1 MKKGGEKQ
9 SAGHVRSVGSA
20 PPPRLPLLRPRCE
33 RRRRSHAR
41 PPLKYAAVKL
51 TTFQPLRRHAAQEA
65 GHYPPVDSFAFV
77 VFFSPRGFVRLL
89 SFVFVYMHTY
99 SRIVTVCV
107 VTLVLCLLKSA
118 IERMGRTLIFFFN
131 GSSSSLLSPNTWQ
144 IRKAHHFPLSKLVRM
159 CAHCDITK
167 GTATSPWLVT
177 AP

>member
-1 MKKGGEKQ
+1 MKRGGGTKR
-9 SAGHVRSVGSA
+9 RSRQERRQRAASTA
-20 PPPRLPLLRPRCE
+20 SSPPSRCE

-77 VFFSPRGFVRLL
+77 FFFSPRGFVRLL

-118 IERMGRTLIFFFN
+118 IEGMGRTFIFFLMDLLLFSRRTP
-131 GSSSSLLSPNTWQ
+131 GRLEKLIISLSANL
-144 IRKAHHFPLSKLVRM
+144 
-159 CAHCDITK
+159 
-167 GTATSPWLVT
+167 
-177 AP
+177 